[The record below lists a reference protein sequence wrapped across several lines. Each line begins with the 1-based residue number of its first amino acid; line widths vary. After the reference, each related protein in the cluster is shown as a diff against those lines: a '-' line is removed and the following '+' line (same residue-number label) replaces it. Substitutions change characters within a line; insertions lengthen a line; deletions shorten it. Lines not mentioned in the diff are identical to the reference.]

1 MEDWLII
8 SVAVIIIT
16 KYVSLGSVTGAVL
29 FIILPLIFERDNLAY
44 IIFCLILSILAIY
57 RHRENIS
64 RLLHGKERK
73 LGAK

>member
-1 MEDWLII
+1 MAVLII

-44 IIFCLILSILAIY
+44 IIFFLILSILAIY